1 MTERL
6 FQFIWQ
12 FQHFSLNELHTEQ
25 GESLLILHPGLWNSN
40 QGPDFL
46 SAKVKIGETTWA
58 GNIELHIQTSDWYK
72 HFHQEDQ
79 NFRNVILHVVWK
91 NDEPPNSSLFKQIP
105 VLELQSRVSVLLLQ
119 RYEEIMNNVNFVPC
133 QRNLHVV
140 KELIWIGWKERLL
153 IERLQRK
160 SAYIM
165 DFFEQSNHHWE
176 ETFWWIIARNFG
188 IRVNADSFEAIAQTI
203 PVNILTRHKHQ
214 IHQLEALLFG
224 QSGLLDK
231 KFEESYPTLLQKE
244 YRYFQK
250 KYQLPK
256 VFVAINFFRMR
267 PSAFPSI
274 RLAQLAMLIHQ
285 STHMFSRIKETV
297 LLSEVRLMLNV
308 TANDYWH
315 YHYRFDEISAFK
327 IKNLGDEMVDNI
339 LINTI
344 VPVLFAYGSY
354 VGESIYQSRVLG
366 WLGEMASEK
375 NRITKGW
382 EKTGISNRHAYD
394 SQSLTELKT
403 QYCDYKRCLDC
414 AVGNALLRKI
424 EN

>member
-6 FQFIWQ
+6 FQYIWQ
-12 FQHFSLNELHTEQ
+12 FQHFSLNELRTEQ
-25 GESLLILHPGLWNSN
+25 GESLLIIHPGIWNTN

-72 HFHQEDQ
+72 HSHQEDP
-79 NFRNVILHVVWK
+79 NFKNVILHVVWK
-91 NDEPPNSSLFKQIP
+91 NDQPSNASLSPHMP
-105 VLELQSRVSVLLLQ
+105 VLELQSRVSVLLLA
-119 RYEEIMNNVNFVPC
+119 RYEDLMNSACFVPC
-133 QRNLHVV
+133 EKSLHRV
-140 KELIWIGWKERLL
+140 KDLIWINWKERLL

-160 SAYIM
+160 SAYIL
-165 DFFEQSNHHWE
+165 DFFKQSNHHWE
-176 ETFWWIIARNFG
+176 ETFWWMIARNFG

-203 PVNILTRHKHQ
+203 PVNVLTKHKHQ
-214 IHQLEALLFG
+214 IHELEAILFG
-224 QSGLLDK
+224 QAGLLDN
-231 KFEESYPTLLQKE
+231 KFQDAYPILLQKE

-250 KYQLPK
+250 KYHLAK

-267 PSAFPSI
+267 PSAFPSL
-274 RLAQLAMLIHQ
+274 RLAQLAMLIRQ
-285 STHMFSRIKETV
+285 STHLFSQIKETV
-297 LLSEVRLMLNV
+297 LLSEVRSLLNV

-315 YHYRFDEISAFK
+315 YHYRFDELSTYK
-327 IKNLGDEMVDNI
+327 IKNLGNEMVDNI

-354 VGESIYQSRVLG
+354 QGDPVYQSRVLG
-366 WLGEMASEK
+366 WLEEINSEK

-382 EKTGISNRHAYD
+382 TVSGILNLHAYD

-414 AVGNALLRKI
+414 AVGYALLRRQV
-424 EN
+424 